1 MIPELTG
8 PVAPG
13 QEVAPPVPDIPHVIA
28 PLGACALLDPI
39 TTTVNAMDPPKVGL
53 PEELRKT
60 SGVARATVVEPED
73 AVAATALYKLS
84 PGKVKVAE

>member
-1 MIPELTG
+1 M
-8 PVAPG
+8 
-13 QEVAPPVPDIPHVIA
+13 
-28 PLGACALLDPI
+28 
-39 TTTVNAMDPPKVGL
+39 GL

-73 AVAATALYKLS
+73 AVAATALYRLS